1 MANFYHRQMPKAL
14 INNGLSLTA
23 SSYEASKYVGTAKT
37 ATLRIEMCPVARP
50 GGDWEYWNQAFVIL
64 LSI

>member
-1 MANFYHRQMPKAL
+1 MVNFYHRQMPKAL

-23 SSYEASKYVGTAKT
+23 SDAYVGTAKT
-37 ATLRIEMCPVARP
+37 ATHRIEMCPAAQP
-50 GGDWEYWNQAFVIL
+50 GGDWEYWNKAFVIL

>member
-1 MANFYHRQMPKAL
+1 MGYPSRRPGDA
-14 INNGLSLTA
+14 
-23 SSYEASKYVGTAKT
+23 YEASKYVGTAKT
-37 ATLRIEMCPVARP
+37 ATLRIEICPAARP